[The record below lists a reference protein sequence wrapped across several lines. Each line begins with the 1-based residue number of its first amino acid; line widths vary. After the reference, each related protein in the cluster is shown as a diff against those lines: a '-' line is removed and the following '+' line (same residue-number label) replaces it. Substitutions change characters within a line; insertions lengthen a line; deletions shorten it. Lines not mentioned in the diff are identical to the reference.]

1 MLFFG
6 WILKFVKKYRT
17 RGGFNDRC
25 DLTNNSGEDYENVQT
40 RFNVGKG

>member
-17 RGGFNDRC
+17 RGGFN
-25 DLTNNSGEDYENVQT
+25 V
-40 RFNVGKG
+40 RFQFHLGCPVV